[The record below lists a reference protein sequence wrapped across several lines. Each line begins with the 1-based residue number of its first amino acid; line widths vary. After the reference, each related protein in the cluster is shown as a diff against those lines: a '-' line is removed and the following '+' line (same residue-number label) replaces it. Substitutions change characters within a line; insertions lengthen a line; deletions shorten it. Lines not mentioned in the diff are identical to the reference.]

1 MTQPKLL
8 EGAVTRTDI
17 QPVQF
22 ATVAEV
28 VEDLKGLL
36 EGTTASEVH
45 LAFHRQATG
54 GWQVQGVLIQPKE
67 DQPKT
72 IEAIT
77 G

>member
-8 EGAVTRTDI
+8 EGAVTRTEI

-22 ATVAEV
+22 GTTAEA

-45 LAFHRQATG
+45 LAFIRTG
-54 GWQVQGVLIQPKE
+54 PVSWQVQGVLVQPKE
-67 DQPKT
+67 EQPKT